1 MNVKKDQ
8 TKEKGLQALRELE
21 RLREIL
27 KRREA
32 PLERL
37 FSMISVKRLN
47 TLFMRRVLTS
57 RKKRRVRG

>member
-37 FSMISVKRLN
+37 FSMIPVKRLN